1 MLGQNVP
8 KNGIVIRS
16 IFRTVRVFS
25 SWRALELF
33 RKAEVSYKN
42 NRLNGLI
49 QVLKAAFYIYFL
61 GHFLACI
68 FYFIVSEI
76 EDGSEPTWIDY
87 NELANENAGV
97 QYLRS
102 IYTVFNV
109 VCSVGYGVMFPMTD
123 IERVVFTVMITIG
136 DLLFALA
143 FGLIAR
149 LTLQISLTD
158 ETK

>member
-1 MLGQNVP
+1 MKYSTILRHYKNSGLFLDILGILPFNLMLGQNIP

-42 NRLNGLI
+42 DRLNGLI

-87 NELANENAGV
+87 NELANENVGV
-97 QYLRS
+97 
-102 IYTVFNV
+102 
-109 VCSVGYGVMFPMTD
+109 
-123 IERVVFTVMITIG
+123 
-136 DLLFALA
+136 
-143 FGLIAR
+143 
-149 LTLQISLTD
+149 
-158 ETK
+158 

>member
-1 MLGQNVP
+1 LKYSTILRHYKNSGLFLDILGILPFNLMLGQNIP

-68 FYFIVSEI
+68 FYFIVSKI

-87 NELANENAGV
+87 NELANENVGV
-97 QYLRS
+97 
-102 IYTVFNV
+102 
-109 VCSVGYGVMFPMTD
+109 
-123 IERVVFTVMITIG
+123 
-136 DLLFALA
+136 
-143 FGLIAR
+143 
-149 LTLQISLTD
+149 
-158 ETK
+158 

>member
-1 MLGQNVP
+1 MLGQNIP

-87 NELANENAGV
+87 NELANENVGV
-97 QYLRS
+97 
-102 IYTVFNV
+102 
-109 VCSVGYGVMFPMTD
+109 
-123 IERVVFTVMITIG
+123 
-136 DLLFALA
+136 
-143 FGLIAR
+143 
-149 LTLQISLTD
+149 
-158 ETK
+158 